1 MNTKPDDEL
10 LALWVEDE
18 LDVSVHT
25 EVEVWASAQA
35 EWVEHR
41 ELARRTKSLLGSTIP
56 ADEDLPNGE
65 FFNARIRREIEVRET
80 RETAPASRKASGS
93 SFFGWLVPL
102 TAAASLVLGIWI
114 GRGGPKSEIVPPPVA
129 DLTPVLYTPQK
140 GVNAEL
146 MSNEDATVI
155 VLAGVDAIPDSWEI
169 PATVMREPETR
180 PMASKDE
187 R

>member
-1 MNTKPDDEL
+1 MNTKPDNEL

-18 LDVSVHT
+18 LDVGVHT
-25 EVEVWASAQA
+25 EVEAWAAGQP
-35 EWVEHR
+35 EWSERR
-41 ELARRTKSLLGSTIP
+41 ELARQTKTLLGTVLS

-80 RETAPASRKASGS
+80 APTPAKGTGRPVL
-93 SFFGWLVPL
+93 GWLVPL
-102 TAAASLVLGIWI
+102 TAAACLMLGFWV
-114 GRGGPKSEIVPPPVA
+114 GRGGPQANLVPPPVA

-146 MSNEDATVI
+146 SKSEEATVI

-169 PATVMREPETR
+169 PATAMREPEPR
-180 PMASKDE
+180 PMASAE
-187 R
+187 E

>member
-25 EVEVWASAQA
+25 EVDAWASGQA
-35 EWVEHR
+35 EWTEHR
-41 ELARRTKSLLGSTIP
+41 ALARKTKWMLGSHIA
-56 ADEDLPNGE
+56 ADEDVPNGE

-80 RETAPASRKASGS
+80 VVEPAKSRGRSVI
-93 SFFGWLVPL
+93 GWLVPL

-114 GRGGPKSEIVPPPVA
+114 GRGGPQSELVPAPIA
-129 DLTPVLYTPQK
+129 ELAPVLYTPQK
-140 GVNAEL
+140 GVEAEL
-146 MSNEDATVI
+146 LRSEAATVV

-169 PATVMREPETR
+169 PATAMREPEPR
-180 PMASKDE
+180 PMAAAE
-187 R
+187 Q

>member
-25 EVEVWASAQA
+25 EVEVWASGQT
-35 EWVEHR
+35 EWTERR
-41 ELARRTKSLLGSTIP
+41 ETARKTKSLLGSVIP

-80 RETAPASRKASGS
+80 APAPAKPSGRS
-93 SFFGWLVPL
+93 VLGWLVPL
-102 TAAASLVLGIWI
+102 TAAASLVLGFWL
-114 GRGGPKSEIVPPPVA
+114 GRGGPQTELVPPMVA

-146 MSNEDATVI
+146 LPSEEATVI

-169 PATVMREPETR
+169 PATAMREPEPR
-180 PMASKDE
+180 PMASAE
-187 R
+187 E

>member
-25 EVEVWASAQA
+25 EVEVWASGQV
-35 EWVEHR
+35 EWTER
-41 ELARRTKSLLGSTIP
+41 RQLARQTKTLLGSAIP

-80 RETAPASRKASGS
+80 SPAPVKSKGRSVL
-93 SFFGWLVPL
+93 GWLVPL
-102 TAAASLVLGIWI
+102 TAAASLALGIWI
-114 GRGGPKSEIVPPPVA
+114 GRGGPQAELVPPPVA

-146 MSNEDATVI
+146 LKSDDATVI
-155 VLAGVDAIPDSWEI
+155 VLAGVDAIPDSWEV
-169 PATVMREPETR
+169 PATAMREPEPR
-180 PMASKDE
+180 PMAAAEK
-187 R
+187 